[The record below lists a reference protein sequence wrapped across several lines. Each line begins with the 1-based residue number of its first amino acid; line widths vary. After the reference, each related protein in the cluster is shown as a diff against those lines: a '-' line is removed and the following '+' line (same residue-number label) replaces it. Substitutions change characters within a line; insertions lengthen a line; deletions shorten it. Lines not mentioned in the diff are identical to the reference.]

1 MHNISTLLTPTG
13 PQGNSLLFTT
23 VITQHQSKLDAIAMI
38 GGSSLEYFSNVRWG
52 NSERLFIMVLPA
64 RGEAFFIAPAFDV

>member
-1 MHNISTLLTPTG
+1 MR
-13 PQGNSLLFTT
+13 
-23 VITQHQSKLDAIAMI
+23 QSKLDAIAMI

-64 RGEAFFIAPAFDV
+64 PGEPFFVAPAFEKDRALEQLLRPRRQVSARVHVGRG